1 MNFSDATVA
10 IAITVLMLPL
20 VDIALEIEKLSLGD
34 LLAANLGTI
43 IAFAI
48 TFAVIARLWFSH
60 HRLFEAA
67 VDYDSGMIWVNFLWL
82 ASIVVMP
89 FTANVLA
96 HSDAADPGV
105 NALYIGTMLS
115 SSVALLWL
123 VVHLRR
129 HPSVTS
135 TGVAELLHL
144 QDTVMTVIAFA
155 VALVLSVLFPEVGM
169 FWLLL
174 LIPANVVGGLLR
186 RRAASAGATPSS

>member
-96 HSDAADPGV
+96 HSGAADPGV